1 MAKKPPNKPPIP
13 NPDNL
18 PVPSSG
24 NLPNVSKT
32 IIPEVVDETGIVKS
46 VPKKFAEDVIE
57 VSGKEFADD
66 AVKIGGKTLPKSG
79 VLKYLGKYGKPLAM
93 LAGGGLAAYGAYKA
107 LSDDEEN
114 KNTQPVPA
122 SSDFEQKD
130 FEKKEDTPELPSE
143 TPSVDDELEKAK
155 MAYLNKINSFKMPK
169 MKSIDFD
176 AGISPEIMQEY
187 EKVKEIRDRGRL
199 QANVDF
205 LSRAIVGTKQ
215 PEEVRKMFEQPGIDA
230 EADFKAK
237 LALQEK
243 DPNSQLS
250 KGFRELA
257 KSMGIN
263 LKGDFTAEMGKQILP
278 EIYKLQAADMERQ
291 FRAADREMQIADR
304 QLRYAELKAE
314 KAEKDKLKNEDKKQQ
329 FTQSLRKEAMG
340 GALGQQLKYVKTL
353 EGVAGTLSEF
363 ANNPSAFRDNAMLMQ
378 GLKAFQG
385 DNSVVREAEIRLG
398 QNATSA
404 INKAKN
410 AINQFLNGENLQP
423 SQRKEIVEAVKI
435 ITETNKRIYNEAIE
449 PIKEQAKDLNIDLKK
464 VFPAWINDMESST
477 NTTSSGNT
485 SDVKKLIESRSEEE
499 NKKRLEELRNKYKGY
514 KK

>member
-1 MAKKPPNKPPIP
+1 
-13 NPDNL
+13 
-18 PVPSSG
+18 
-24 NLPNVSKT
+24 
-32 IIPEVVDETGIVKS
+32 
-46 VPKKFAEDVIE
+46 
-57 VSGKEFADD
+57 
-66 AVKIGGKTLPKSG
+66 
-79 VLKYLGKYGKPLAM
+79 
-93 LAGGGLAAYGAYKA
+93 
-107 LSDDEEN
+107 
-114 KNTQPVPA
+114 
-122 SSDFEQKD
+122 
-130 FEKKEDTPELPSE
+130 
-143 TPSVDDELEKAK
+143 
-155 MAYLNKINSFKMPK
+155 

-237 LALQEK
+237 LALEEK

-263 LKGDFTAEMGKQILP
+263 LKGDFTAEMGKEILP
-278 EIYKLQAADMERQ
+278 QIYKLQAADMERQ

-314 KAEKDKLKNEDKKQQ
+314 KAERDRLRKEDRKEE
-329 FTQSLRKEAMG
+329 FTQSLRKEAMS
-340 GALGQQLKYVKTL
+340 GAVGQQLKYVKTL
-353 EGVAGTLSEF
+353 EGVASTLSEF
-363 ANNPSAFRDNAMLMQ
+363 AKNPNPFKDNAMLMQ

-385 DNSVVREAEIRLG
+385 DDSVVREAELRLG
-398 QNATSA
+398 KNATSA

-410 AINQFLNGENLQP
+410 AIQQFIDGKTLQP
-423 SQRKEIVEAVKI
+423 EQRQQIAEAVKI
-435 ITETNKRIYNEAIE
+435 ITKTNKRIYNDAIK

-464 VFPAWINDMESST
+464 VFPDWINEMEYLT

>member
-1 MAKKPPNKPPIP
+1 
-13 NPDNL
+13 
-18 PVPSSG
+18 
-24 NLPNVSKT
+24 
-32 IIPEVVDETGIVKS
+32 
-46 VPKKFAEDVIE
+46 
-57 VSGKEFADD
+57 
-66 AVKIGGKTLPKSG
+66 
-79 VLKYLGKYGKPLAM
+79 
-93 LAGGGLAAYGAYKA
+93 
-107 LSDDEEN
+107 
-114 KNTQPVPA
+114 
-122 SSDFEQKD
+122 
-130 FEKKEDTPELPSE
+130 
-143 TPSVDDELEKAK
+143 
-155 MAYLNKINSFKMPK
+155 
-169 MKSIDFD
+169 
-176 AGISPEIMQEY
+176 
-187 EKVKEIRDRGRL
+187 
-199 QANVDF
+199 
-205 LSRAIVGTKQ
+205 
-215 PEEVRKMFEQPGIDA
+215 
-230 EADFKAK
+230 
-237 LALQEK
+237 
-243 DPNSQLS
+243 
-250 KGFRELA
+250 
-257 KSMGIN
+257 
-263 LKGDFTAEMGKQILP
+263 
-278 EIYKLQAADMERQ
+278 MERQ

-340 GALGQQLKYVKTL
+340 GALGQQLRYVKTL
-353 EGVAGTLSEF
+353 EGVAGSLSEF
-363 ANNPSAFRDNAMLMQ
+363 AKNPSAFRDNAMLMQ

>member
-1 MAKKPPNKPPIP
+1 MAKKPPN
-13 NPDNL
+13 NL
-18 PVPSSG
+18 PIPSSG
-24 NLPNVSKT
+24 KLPDLSNT
-32 IIPEVVDETGIVKS
+32 IIPEVVDETGLVKS

-66 AVKIGGKTLPKSG
+66 AIKIGGKTLPKSG

-107 LSDDEEN
+107 LDDDEEN

-155 MAYLNKINSFKMPK
+155 MAYLNKVNSFKMPK

-237 LALQEK
+237 LALEEK

-263 LKGDFTAEMGKQILP
+263 LKGDFTAEMGKEILP
-278 EIYKLQAADMERQ
+278 QIYKLQAADMERQ

-314 KAEKDKLKNEDKKQQ
+314 KAERDR
-329 FTQSLRKEAMG
+329 LRKE
-340 GALGQQLKYVKTL
+340 
-353 EGVAGTLSEF
+353 
-363 ANNPSAFRDNAMLMQ
+363 D
-378 GLKAFQG
+378 
-385 DNSVVREAEIRLG
+385 
-398 QNATSA
+398 
-404 INKAKN
+404 
-410 AINQFLNGENLQP
+410 
-423 SQRKEIVEAVKI
+423 RKEEF
-435 ITETNKRIYNEAIE
+435 T
-449 PIKEQAKDLNIDLKK
+449 
-464 VFPAWINDMESST
+464 
-477 NTTSSGNT
+477 
-485 SDVKKLIESRSEEE
+485 
-499 NKKRLEELRNKYKGY
+499 
-514 KK
+514 